1 MIPVPARTTPT
12 GRRPHLPSSHAV
24 PSGIAA
30 ADAGC
35 GRHPSEMPVVGVPA
49 LTPERPRGPFGTLWQ
64 VFADRFDPFA
74 RRGESARCDSHGG
87 GSDRG
92 VERRDEAD
100 SDAGPGVLSPMAE
113 GRERLARRRE
123 LLARV
128 LSERLATRT
137 REPYELQRQ
146 TGPALRPVQPGVR
159 GSRGTILDVIA

>member
-1 MIPVPARTTPT
+1 MV
-12 GRRPHLPSSHAV
+12 
-24 PSGIAA
+24 A

-35 GRHPSEMPVVGVPA
+35 SRHAVEMPVVGVPA

-74 RRGESARCDSHGG
+74 RRGEPAGCGSLDG
-87 GSDRG
+87 GSVSGATRT
-92 VERRDEAD
+92 DEAD
-100 SDAGPGVLSPMAE
+100 SGAGPGVLSPMAE

-128 LSERLATRT
+128 MSERLAART
-137 REPYELQRQ
+137 REPYELQRPM
-146 TGPALRPVQPGVR
+146 GPALRPVQPGVR